1 MSVSPVTSEDEN
13 YSGTDSSG
21 EQGSDESDYAVVMMT
36 PTNME
41 HSQAAVTNMEQA
53 AVMSSNKV
61 YMCLDCMK
69 FCCMFTYMYKH

>member
-21 EQGSDESDYAVVMMT
+21 EQGSDDSDYDCSDDD
-36 PTNME
+36 TNQHE

-69 FCCMFTYMYKH
+69 FAHIHA